1 MALYARVEDDVVVEL
16 IETGSFMISQLFAAD
31 FLSSMVAVPEG
42 VEVELGK
49 PIPLPEQVAPLS
61 PVVDVAAAVVLGP
74 EVRGK
79 ATDEDAPGQERN
91 WRQSMLST
99 SQWLVTRHRDE
110 QELGRGTTL
119 TAKQYLELLE
129 YRQALRDWPASDSF
143 PEMTARPPIPVWSV
157 SFFQTT
163 D

>member
-1 MALYARVEDDVVVEL
+1 MALYARVEDGVVVEL
-16 IETGSFMISQLFAAD
+16 IETGDFMISQLFATD

-42 VEVELGK
+42 IEVELGK
-49 PIPLPEQVAPLS
+49 PIHLPEQVAPLS
-61 PVVDVAAAVVLGP
+61 PVVAATALAP

-79 ATDEDAPGQERN
+79 ATDEDVPDQARK
-91 WRQSMLST
+91 WRQSVLT
-99 SQWLVTRHRDE
+99 DSQWLVTRHRDE

-143 PEMTARPPIPVWSV
+143 PEMTARPPIPEWSV
-157 SFFQTT
+157 SFFQIA

>member
-16 IETGSFMISQLFAAD
+16 IETGGFMISQLFAAD

-49 PIPLPEQVAPLS
+49 PIHLPEQVAPLS
-61 PVVDVAAAVVLGP
+61 PVVAAVAFAS

-79 ATDEDAPGQERN
+79 ATDEDAPDQARK
-91 WRQSMLST
+91 WRQSVLT
-99 SQWLVTRHRDE
+99 DSQWLVTRHRDE

-119 TAKQYLELLE
+119 TANQYLELLE

-143 PEMTARPPIPVWSV
+143 PEMTARPPIPEWSV
-157 SFFQTT
+157 SFFQIA

>member
-49 PIPLPEQVAPLS
+49 PIHLPEVAPLS

-79 ATDEDAPGQERN
+79 AADEDAPDQARK
-91 WRQSMLST
+91 WRQSVLAD

-129 YRQALRDWPASDSF
+129 YRQALRDWPTCEGF
-143 PEMTARPPIPVWSV
+143 PEVVGRPPAPVWSV
-157 SFFQTT
+157 SFF
-163 D
+163 

>member
-16 IETGSFMISQLFAAD
+16 IETGGFMISQLFAAD

-49 PIPLPEQVAPLS
+49 PIHLPEQVAPLS
-61 PVVDVAAAVVLGP
+61 PLVAAVAFAS

-79 ATDEDAPGQERN
+79 ATEEDAPDQARK
-91 WRQSMLST
+91 WRQSVLT
-99 SQWLVTRHRDE
+99 DSQWLVTRHRDE

-119 TAKQYLELLE
+119 TANQYLELLE

-143 PEMTARPPIPVWSV
+143 PEMTARPPIPEWSV
-157 SFFQTT
+157 SFFQIA

>member
-49 PIPLPEQVAPLS
+49 PIHLAEQVAPLS
-61 PVVDVAAAVVLGP
+61 PVVDVAAAVAFAS

-79 ATDEDAPGQERN
+79 ATDEDAPDQARK
-91 WRQSMLST
+91 WRQSVLT
-99 SQWLVTRHRDE
+99 DSQWLVTRHRDE

-143 PEMTARPPIPVWSV
+143 PEMTARPPIPEWSV
-157 SFFQTT
+157 SFFHTA

>member
-16 IETGSFMISQLFAAD
+16 IDTGDFMISQLFAAD

-42 VEVELGK
+42 VGVELGK
-49 PIPLPEQVAPLS
+49 PIYFGERPAVLS
-61 PVVDVAAAVVLGP
+61 PVADTATAVARAP
-74 EVRGK
+74 ETGGK
-79 ATDEDAPGQERN
+79 TVDEDAADQARG
-91 WRQSMLST
+91 WRQTMLST

-119 TAKQYLELLE
+119 TAQQYLELLE
-129 YRQALRDWPASDSF
+129 YRQALRDWPASAGF
-143 PEMTARPPIPVWSV
+143 PDVTGRPPAPVWSM
-157 SFFQTT
+157 SFFAN

>member
-16 IETGSFMISQLFAAD
+16 IETGGFMISQLFAAD

-49 PIPLPEQVAPLS
+49 PIHLPEQVVPLS
-61 PVVDVAAAVVLGP
+61 PPVDVAVAVALVP

-79 ATDEDAPGQERN
+79 ATDEDALVQERN

-129 YRQALRDWPASDSF
+129 YRQALRDWPVSGRF
-143 PEMTARPPIPVWSV
+143 PEMIARPPIPVWSV
-157 SFFQTT
+157 SFFHTA